1 MQVWTCWPAGPL
13 PPHGQ
18 PGGLLIRRDGFQSH
32 GVPLIKQTSISWW
45 PEGSGRSLVLGG
57 AHKLGGNTEAAGSG
71 QDPPHP
77 SPQWKPSPRHRG
89 SCCTACWGGRP
100 KPEGTFPQVGA
111 PPCLQP
117 PLPTQ
122 QSQLSLRRLQT
133 GLLRAASNARP
144 FPPSYFPRARSN
156 LPTRSVTCSLFQAQ
170 LTHKRVTIQL
180 RKEDSG
186 KMKLS
191 QSGVGS
197 SGNPHLHVTGLIL
210 SVPHAFSQV
219 ILMTP
224 YKVRILPLISPLD

>member
-1 MQVWTCWPAGPL
+1 MYGHAGWPGPL

-45 PEGSGRSLVLGG
+45 PEGSGRSPVLGS
-57 AHKLGGNTEAAGSG
+57 AHNLGGNTEAAGSG
-71 QDPPHP
+71 QDPPTP
-77 SPQWKPSPRHRG
+77 PPQRKPSPRHLG
-89 SCCTACWGGRP
+89 SCCTPCWGGRA
-100 KPEGTFPQVGA
+100 KPEVTFPQIGA

-122 QSQLSLRRLQT
+122 QSHLGLRQLQT

-144 FPPSYFPRARSN
+144 FPPSYLPHAWSN
-156 LPTRSVTCSLFQAQ
+156 LPTRSVTFSLFQAQ
-170 LTHKRVTIQL
+170 LAHKRVTIQL
-180 RKEDSG
+180 RREDSG
-186 KMKLS
+186 KMTLL

-197 SGNPHLHVTGLIL
+197 SGNPPLHVTGLML
-210 SVPHAFSQV
+210 RVPRAFSQV

-224 YKVRILPLISPLD
+224 